1 MKRRSGTL
9 ASLSVRRL
17 DGEVIRRLKIR
28 AQRDG
33 LSVEE
38 TVRRILADAVVDVE
52 PVGAMIRRII
62 GDDGIDLDLPARE
75 VDEPI
80 DFTSGEYGPDGPE

>member
-1 MKRRSGTL
+1 M

-38 TVRRILADAVVDVE
+38 TVRRILTAAVADVE
-52 PVGAMIRRII
+52 PVGAMIRRIM

-80 DFTSGEYGPDGPE
+80 DFTSGEYGPDDPE

>member
-1 MKRRSGTL
+1 M

-17 DGEVIRRLKIR
+17 DGEVIRRLKIQ

-33 LSVEE
+33 LSVEA

-52 PVGAMIRRII
+52 PAGAMIRRII
-62 GDDGIDLDLPARE
+62 GDDAVDLNLPTRE

-80 DFTSGEYGPDGPE
+80 DFKSGAYGRDDPE

>member
-1 MKRRSGTL
+1 M

-28 AQRDG
+28 AQRNG

-38 TVRRILADAVVDVE
+38 TVRRILANAVVDVE
-52 PVGAMIRRII
+52 PAGAMIRRII
-62 GDDGIDLDLPARE
+62 GDDAIDFDPAARE
-75 VDEPI
+75 VDDPI
-80 DFTSGEYGPDGPE
+80 DFTSGEYGRDDPE

>member
-1 MKRRSGTL
+1 M
-9 ASLSVRRL
+9 ASLSVRRV

-52 PVGAMIRRII
+52 PVGTMIRRII
-62 GDDGIDLDLPARE
+62 GDDGIEFNLAARE

-80 DFTSGEYGPDGPE
+80 DFTSSEYGPDDPE